1 MVGTV
6 TVGRDGTIE
15 LKEKDGIEFAPAT
28 VKIRGGE
35 MVPFLFTVKNLDL
48 KGPAD
53 GFAGQFDVPSY
64 RGATFMD
71 PQGRGAASG
80 WDYVKGLQAAG
91 AQDAFASENV
101 KSAEGGRGEAAFSVA
116 KLADDDLGAKEPAEV
131 LVEGVWYGQLFGT
144 GARPAAPAVRAVPA
158 AGAVGKQLASL
169 PAVPVPALVLLAAAA
184 AMFGFLTW
192 WLSDKR
198 RSSLWKA
205 YVRHASLPAADKESA
220 EEAYALQKA
229 RVDDCLPYLGWCSTA
244 LTLLMMVGVCFPGV
258 LNVNAVLWA
267 ADLDKLYWVFLALSA
282 SVLVPMLMRAE
293 EAKVRAWAERE
304 VEASRAAQ

>member
-1 MVGTV
+1 MPCV
-6 TVGRDGTIE
+6 
-15 LKEKDGIEFAPAT
+15 AP
-28 VKIRGGE
+28 
-35 MVPFLFTVKNLDL
+35 
-48 KGPAD
+48 
-53 GFAGQFDVPSY
+53 
-64 RGATFMD
+64 
-71 PQGRGAASG
+71 
-80 WDYVKGLQAAG
+80 LQ
-91 AQDAFASENV
+91 
-101 KSAEGGRGEAAFSVA
+101 
-116 KLADDDLGAKEPAEV
+116 
-131 LVEGVWYGQLFGT
+131 
-144 GARPAAPAVRAVPA
+144 
-158 AGAVGKQLASL
+158 
-169 PAVPVPALVLLAAAA
+169 
-184 AMFGFLTW
+184 
-192 WLSDKR
+192 
-198 RSSLWKA
+198 A